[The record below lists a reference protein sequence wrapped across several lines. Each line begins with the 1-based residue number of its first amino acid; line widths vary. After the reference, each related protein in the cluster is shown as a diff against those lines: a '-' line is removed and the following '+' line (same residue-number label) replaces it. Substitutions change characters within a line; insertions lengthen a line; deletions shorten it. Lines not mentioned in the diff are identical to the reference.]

1 VYSIYAMLN
10 LYQDAGS
17 LVVYAGSAPEKAMEV
32 VELTL
37 KEFGRMR
44 QQLVTPQELKRAK
57 ENIKGS
63 VLLGLESSSSRMT
76 HLAQQMIYYSRF
88 YELEEILG
96 AVDRVTAREIRDLA
110 NRIFD
115 PSYLTLTALGS
126 RDGEELKS
134 AALEM

>member
-1 VYSIYAMLN
+1 
-10 LYQDAGS
+10 
-17 LVVYAGSAPEKAMEV
+17 
-32 VELTL
+32 
-37 KEFGRMR
+37 MR